1 MKAAVVYAPGDIR
14 VEEVDDPKPRDGYA
28 LVRVQA
34 CGVCPSDIR
43 RFYGSAGFDPW
54 IPGHEVSGVL
64 VDLGGD
70 YSGPLAAGDRVV
82 ADWRVVCGRCSYCL
96 AGHANFCEQREEFP
110 IAGFAEYTVVPH
122 RALHPLP
129 ATISFAEASFC
140 EPLACVL
147 NAHRSLPARPAADV
161 AVLGAGPIGLLH
173 AQVALHRGA
182 RVIAVDPLEQRRS
195 LARELGVHD
204 VVDPAAGD
212 PVDQVRELTGGY
224 GAGVV
229 IVAVGSMTAAEQAI
243 AMARKGGFVNLF
255 AGIYPPS
262 ELRIDPNV
270 LHYGEISLT
279 GSHDYAPAEFA
290 QALRLLEYRMVRAAP
305 LITHHYPLPEIAD
318 AFATARDQRGLKSIV
333 HPGEAGEG
341 AGEPGRQRRAE
352 AGQDEYP

>member
-1 MKAAVVYAPGDIR
+1 MKAAVVYAPGEIR
-14 VEEVDDPKPRDGYA
+14 VEEVDDPAPRDGYA

-43 RFYGSAGFDPW
+43 RFYGTAGFDPW
-54 IPGHEVSGVL
+54 TPGHEVTGVL
-64 VDLGGD
+64 ADIGGD
-70 YSGPLAAGDRVV
+70 YSGPLAAGERVV
-82 ADWRVVCGRCSYCL
+82 ADWRVVCGRCPYCL

-110 IAGFAEYTVVPH
+110 IAGFAEYICVPH
-122 RALHPLP
+122 RALHRLP
-129 ATISFAEASFC
+129 AALGFAEASFC

-147 NAHRSLPARPAADV
+147 NAHRGLPARPGADV
-161 AVLGAGPIGLLH
+161 VILGAGPIGLLH
-173 AQVALHRGA
+173 AQVALGRAA

-204 VVDPAAGD
+204 VVDPADGD
-212 PVDQVRELTGGY
+212 PVGQVRELTRGY
-224 GAGVV
+224 GGSVV
-229 IVAVGSMTAAEQAI
+229 IVAVGALPAAEQAI

-290 QALRLLEYRMVRAAP
+290 EALRLLEYGMVKAGP
-305 LITHHYPLPEIAD
+305 LITHHFPLLKIAD
-318 AFATARDQRGLKSIV
+318 AFATSRDQRGLKSIV
-333 HPGEAGEG
+333 HPEG
-341 AGEPGRQRRAE
+341 DP
-352 AGQDEYP
+352 DEHP

>member
-14 VEEVDDPKPRDGYA
+14 VEEVDDPAPRDGYA

-43 RFYGSAGFDPW
+43 RFYGTAGFDPW
-54 IPGHEVSGVL
+54 TPGHEVTGVL
-64 VDLGGD
+64 ADIGGG

-82 ADWRVVCGRCSYCL
+82 ADWRVVCGRCPYCL

-110 IAGFAEYTVVPH
+110 IAGFAEYICVPH
-122 RALHPLP
+122 RALHRLP
-129 ATISFAEASFC
+129 AALGFAEASFC

-147 NAHRSLPARPAADV
+147 NAHRGLPARPAADV
-161 AVLGAGPIGLLH
+161 VILGAGPIGLLH
-173 AQVALHRGA
+173 AQVALGRAA

-204 VVDPAAGD
+204 VVDPADGD
-212 PVDQVRELTGGY
+212 PVGQVRELTGGY
-224 GAGVV
+224 GGSVV
-229 IVAVGSMTAAEQAI
+229 IVAAGALPAAEQAI

-290 QALRLLEYRMVRAAP
+290 EALRLLEYGMVKAGP
-305 LITHHYPLPEIAD
+305 LITHHFPLLKIAD
-318 AFATARDQRGLKSIV
+318 AFATSRDQRGLKSIV
-333 HPGEAGEG
+333 HPEG
-341 AGEPGRQRRAE
+341 DP
-352 AGQDEYP
+352 DEHP